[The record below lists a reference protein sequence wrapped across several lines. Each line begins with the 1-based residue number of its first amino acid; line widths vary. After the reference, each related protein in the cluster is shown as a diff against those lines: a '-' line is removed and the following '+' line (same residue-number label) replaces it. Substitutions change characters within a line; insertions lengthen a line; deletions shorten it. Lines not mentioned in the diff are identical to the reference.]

1 MVLSQKVLHNNF
13 LYPMLR
19 HFRGA
24 ARKFGFEIRKA
35 PFANFEAVPVFDL
48 ALNYLLATRGT
59 ELTFIEV
66 GANDGEFNDPL
77 REYIVK
83 FRWRGVLIEPQ
94 PDVFERLKLNYAG
107 QSDRLSFENVAI
119 SSNTAPLALY
129 RLPDSFP
136 LARAKFATAVAS
148 SNQEQTARLLHVK
161 PHQLERVVVPTAQLD
176 DIIVKHRLAGL
187 HILQIDTE
195 GLDWDVL
202 QTLDLTKNRPLLIRY
217 EHGHLSSQ
225 VISAMTQHLNEHGYL
240 VNFGGLEADSIAL
253 RRDFIQA

>member
-1 MVLSQKVLHNNF
+1 MIFSQEVLHNNL

-19 HFRGA
+19 HLRSA
-24 ARKFGFEIRKA
+24 ARRFGFEIRKA
-35 PFANFEAVPVFDL
+35 PFANFESVPVFDL
-48 ALNYLLATRGT
+48 ALQYLLTTRGS

-83 FRWRGVLIEPQ
+83 FQWRGVLIEPQ

-119 SSNTAPLALY
+119 STDTAPIALY
-129 RLPDSFP
+129 RLPDSCP
-136 LARAKFATAVAS
+136 LSRQKFAAAVAS
-148 SNQEQTARLLHVK
+148 SNQGRTARLLPVK
-161 PHQLERVVVPTAQLD
+161 PHQLEKVVVPTAQLD
-176 DIIVKHRLAGL
+176 DIIVKHHLAGL

-195 GLDWDVL
+195 GLDWEVL

-217 EHGHLSSQ
+217 EHGHLSAQ
-225 VISAMTQHLNEHGYL
+225 VIGAMTQHLNAHGYL
-240 VNFGGLEADSIAL
+240 VNFGGLEADSVAL
-253 RRDFIQA
+253 RRDFIKV